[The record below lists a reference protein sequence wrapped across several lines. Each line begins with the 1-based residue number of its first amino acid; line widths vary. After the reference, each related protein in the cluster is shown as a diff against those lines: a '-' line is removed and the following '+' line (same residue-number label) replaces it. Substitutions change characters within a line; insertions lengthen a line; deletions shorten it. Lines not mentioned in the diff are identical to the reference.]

1 MSIFID
7 RSGSRFLLTAG
18 EMSYA
23 FEVQENSRL
32 IHLYW
37 GAKLDRADDL
47 PSAADL
53 QWHRH
58 YSDRQQKA
66 SLQEYP
72 AFYGEYY
79 HECAIKAEY
88 ADGVRGSLFR
98 FAGSRVQKKFDHELL
113 EITLEEESAL
123 LDDVV
128 VV

>member
-7 RSGSRFLLTAG
+7 RSGNRFLLTAG

-37 GAKLDRADDL
+37 GAKLDRSDDL
-47 PSAADL
+47 PEAADQ

-58 YSDRQQKA
+58 YSDRQQGA

-72 AFYGEYY
+72 AFYG
-79 HECAIKAEY
+79 
-88 ADGVRGSLFR
+88 
-98 FAGSRVQKKFDHELL
+98 
-113 EITLEEESAL
+113 
-123 LDDVV
+123 
-128 VV
+128 